1 MMTHREIA
9 IKTLGNADDHA
20 GEAQADDYPAT
31 VALTGIG
38 YALLEIAD
46 AVRDLT
52 AEAARNTG
60 KHV

>member
-38 YALLEIAD
+38 YAMLEVAD
-46 AVRDLT
+46 AIRDQT
-52 AEAARNTG
+52 TEISRMHGGAI
-60 KHV
+60 